1 MKRYKMKNKK
11 SRRTFKRTS
20 GVHKRNRTAPNMR
33 TGTRL

>member
-11 SRRTFKRTS
+11 SRKSFKKGSR
-20 GVHKRNRTAPNMR
+20 VHRVNRKAPAMR

>member
-11 SRRTFKRTS
+11 SRRTFRNNA
-20 GVHKRNRTAPNMR
+20 GVHRRNRAAPAMR